1 MEYVDGA
8 HRLFLPYQSG
18 KPLGRG
24 VSADLDK
31 ERAVILGLSPCVQLH
46 LSSRFSST
54 IDSDESCTQILTPVP
69 STPDV
74 GFSWDPAGCRNNKAV
89 PGPAAIRVQRD

>member
-8 HRLFLPYQSG
+8 DRLFLPYQSG
-18 KPLGRG
+18 KSLGRG

-31 ERAVILGLSPCVQLH
+31 ETALILGLSPCVQLH

-54 IDSDESCTQILTPVP
+54 IDSDESCTQILTPVS

-74 GFSWDPAGCRNNKAV
+74 GFSWDPAVYRNNKAV